1 MYSLIRSEVVSEV
14 SLGGQCGVRADNTH
28 TVWRRPRRHRR
39 SCREHAISKAAVGM
53 IEARASEWT
62 TTFDVDSSS
71 SDFISSRIFALVVFV
86 SQYTLYFALIS
97 ARSRYIIVYP
107 AVSSLCGRRLRHRAP
122 RIATHRRLKRMDSS
136 TANSNTK
143 RRLRHPS
150 HDNAPQL
157 YQGYCLRSFPYA
169 EK

>member
-1 MYSLIRSEVVSEV
+1 MGEP
-14 SLGGQCGVRADNTH
+14 CGVRVGRVH

-39 SCREHAISKAAVGM
+39 SCRKHAISKAAVGM

-71 SDFISSRIFALVVFV
+71 SDFISSRIFALAVFV
-86 SQYTLYFALIS
+86 SQYTLYFALIP
-97 ARSRYIIVYP
+97 ARSRYIIVYS
-107 AVSSLCGRRLRHRAP
+107 AVSSLCGRRLRRWAP
-122 RIATHRRLKRMDSS
+122 RNATHRRLKRMMGHALSS
-136 TANSNTK
+136 TTNPNTK

-150 HDNAPQL
+150 HETASQL
-157 YQGYCLRSFPYA
+157 YQSYCLRSLPYA